1 MSVLRSRP
9 VLRWLVPATA
19 AVAVIGGGAAIGTF
33 AAEAEPSLPP
43 RTAAQLLVDLQTSR
57 LEGLSGTVVQRA
69 DLGLP
74 PLVGLLPGNELT
86 TLLTGTH
93 TLRVWYSGPDQQR
106 VALLDTLGE
115 QDIIRNGRDLWT
127 WQSRSNTATHRTLGD
142 DAGAGSPP
150 REPAA
155 SLPATPQ
162 QAADLALGAIDPST
176 EVSVGRSATVAGQ
189 DAYELVLQPR
199 DQDSLVHQLRIAIDA
214 KQHVPLRFEVL
225 AKGSDQ
231 PAFEVAFTQVD
242 YRRPDADQFTLQPAA
257 RCDGHR
263 GEGRAADGKPGR
275 PGHAEPAGGPAG
287 PRGGRRL
294 DAPCWSPAWTG
305 PVGGKPAAPKPA
317 APPAGAA
324 PDMDLSKLLGGLPAV
339 SGDWGSGR
347 LFSSQAVQRA
357 AHRRRPGARRS
368 GDAGAALP
376 GRARLISAVFAPGR
390 PDGRPGASLWSRPGS
405 ARRRGR

>member
-9 VLRWLVPATA
+9 ILRWLVPATA

-74 PLVGLLPGNELT
+74 PLVGLIPGNELT

-106 VALLDTLGE
+106 VALMDTLGE

-127 WQSRSNTATHRTLGD
+127 WQSRSNTATHRTLGG
-142 DAGAGSPP
+142 DAGAWKPAP
-150 REPAA
+150 EPAA

-162 QAADLALGAIDPST
+162 QAADLALDAIDPST
-176 EVSVGRSATVAGQ
+176 EVSVGRSATVAGR

-225 AKGSDQ
+225 AKGSDR

-242 YRRPDADQFTLQPAA
+242 YRRPDADQFRFNPPPGVTVDEEKAERPT
-257 RCDGHR
+257 GKPT
-263 GEGRAADGKPGR
+263 GKPG
-275 PGHAEPAGGPAG
+275 HVEPAGDRQVRAVGDG
-287 PRGGRRL
+287 WTTVLIGRL
-294 DAPCWSPAWTG
+294 DGADVA
-305 PVGGKPAAPKPA
+305 GKPAPKPA
-317 APPAGAA
+317 APPAGAG
-324 PDMDLSKLLGGLPAV
+324 PDLDMSKLLGGLPAV

-347 LFSSQAVQRA
+347 LFTSKLFSVLLTDDGRVL
-357 AHRRRPGARRS
+357 
-368 GDAGAALP
+368 AGAVTPERLYQA
-376 GRARLISAVFAPGR
+376 ARG
-390 PDGRPGASLWSRPGS
+390 
-405 ARRRGR
+405 

>member
-74 PLVGLLPGNELT
+74 PLVGLVPGNELT

-93 TLRVWYSGPDQQR
+93 TLRVWYSGPDRQR

-115 QDIIRNGRDLWT
+115 QDVIRNGRDLWT
-127 WQSRSNTATHRTLGD
+127 WQSRTNTASHRTLGD
-142 DAGAGSPP
+142 AGA
-150 REPAA
+150 EKPAPDA
-155 SLPATPQ
+155 VPSMPATPQ

-199 DQDSLVHQLRIAIDA
+199 DSASLVHQLRIAIDA

-242 YRRPDADQFTLQPAA
+242 YRRPDADQFTFNPPPGVTVTEEKTERPAA
-257 RCDGHR
+257 
-263 GEGRAADGKPGR
+263 GKPAR
-275 PGHAEPAGGPAG
+275 VGPAG
-287 PRGGRRL
+287 DPQVRAVGSGWTTVLVARL
-294 DAPCWSPAWTG
+294 DRAL
-305 PVGGKPAAPKPA
+305 GGKPADAKPGVPPA
-317 APPAGAA
+317 AGA
-324 PDMDLSKLLGGLPAV
+324 PDVDVDVDVPKLLGALPAV

-347 LFSSQAVQRA
+347 LLTGKLFSVLLTDDGRVL
-357 AHRRRPGARRS
+357 
-368 GDAGAALP
+368 AGAVTPERLYQV
-376 GRARLISAVFAPGR
+376 ARG
-390 PDGRPGASLWSRPGS
+390 
-405 ARRRGR
+405 

>member
-74 PLVGLLPGNELT
+74 PLVGLVSGNELT
-86 TLLTGTH
+86 TMLTGTH

-115 QDIIRNGRDLWT
+115 QDVIRNGRDVWT
-127 WQSRSNTATHRTLGD
+127 WQSRSNTAKHLTLGG
-142 DAGAGSPP
+142 DAGAGKPVP
-150 REPAA
+150 EPAA
-155 SLPATPQ
+155 TMPATPQ

-199 DQDSLVHQLRIAIDA
+199 DKDSLVHQLRIAIDA

-225 AKGSDQ
+225 AKGSDR
-231 PAFEVAFTQVD
+231 PAFEMAFTQVD
-242 YRRPDADQFTLQPAA
+242 YRRPDADQFTFNPPPGVTVTEEKAERPAA
-257 RCDGHR
+257 G
-263 GEGRAADGKPGR
+263 PGAVK
-275 PGHAEPAGGPAG
+275 PGHAAPSGDPQVRTVGSGWTTVLVGRLDGLEGGPKTSA
-287 PRGGRRL
+287 
-294 DAPCWSPAWTG
+294 
-305 PVGGKPAAPKPA
+305 KPAT
-317 APPAGAA
+317 PPAGS
-324 PDMDLSKLLGGLPAV
+324 PDVDMSKLLSGLPAV

-347 LFSSQAVQRA
+347 LFSSKLFSVLLTDDGRVL
-357 AHRRRPGARRS
+357 
-368 GDAGAALP
+368 AGAVAPERLYQA
-376 GRARLISAVFAPGR
+376 ARG
-390 PDGRPGASLWSRPGS
+390 
-405 ARRRGR
+405 

>member
-19 AVAVIGGGAAIGTF
+19 AVAVIGGGAAVGTF

-74 PLVGLLPGNELT
+74 ELVGLVPGNELT
-86 TLLTGTH
+86 TLLSGTH
-93 TLRVWYSGPDQQR
+93 TLRVWYSGPDKQR

-115 QDIIRNGRDLWT
+115 QDLIRDGRDVWT
-127 WQSRSNTATHRTLGD
+127 WQSHTNTARHLTLGD
-142 DAGAGSPP
+142 PGAVK
-150 REPAA
+150 PAA
-155 SLPATPQ
+155 ERVPNLPATPQ

-199 DQDSLVHQLRIAIDA
+199 DTDSLVHQLRIAIDA
-214 KQHVPLRFEVL
+214 RQHVPLRFEVL
-225 AKGSDQ
+225 AKGSDK

-242 YRRPDADQFTLQPAA
+242 YRRPDADQFRFNPPPGVTVTEEKAERPAP
-257 RCDGHR
+257 
-263 GEGRAADGKPGR
+263 ER
-275 PGHAEPAGGPAG
+275 PGHGVPGGEPPVRAVGEGWTTVLVARVDARP
-287 PRGGRRL
+287 GGR
-294 DAPCWSPAWTG
+294 PASA
-305 PVGGKPAAPKPA
+305 KPT
-317 APPAGAA
+317 GAA
-324 PDMDLSKLLGGLPAV
+324 PDVDVAKLLGGLPAV

-347 LFSSQAVQRA
+347 LFSSKLVTVLLTDDGRVL
-357 AHRRRPGARRS
+357 
-368 GDAGAALP
+368 AGAVTPERLYQV
-376 GRARLISAVFAPGR
+376 ARG
-390 PDGRPGASLWSRPGS
+390 
-405 ARRRGR
+405 

>member
-74 PLVGLLPGNELT
+74 PLVGLVPGNELT

-106 VALLDTLGE
+106 VALMDTLGE

-127 WQSRSNTATHRTLGD
+127 WQSRSNTATHRTLGG
-142 DAGAGSPP
+142 DAGAWKPAP
-150 REPAA
+150 EPAA

-162 QAADLALGAIDPST
+162 QAADLALDAIDPST
-176 EVSVGRSATVAGQ
+176 EVSVGRSATVAGR

-225 AKGSDQ
+225 AKGSDR

-242 YRRPDADQFTLQPAA
+242 YRRPDADQFRFNPPPGVTVNEEKAERPT
-257 RCDGHR
+257 
-263 GEGRAADGKPGR
+263 GKPG
-275 PGHAEPAGGPAG
+275 HVEPKGDPQVRAVGDGWTTVLVG
-287 PRGGRRL
+287 RL
-294 DAPCWSPAWTG
+294 DGADVGRKPAT
-305 PVGGKPAAPKPA
+305 KPAAPKA
-317 APPAGAA
+317 AAG
-324 PDMDLSKLLGGLPAV
+324 PDLDMSKLLGGLPAV

-347 LFSSQAVQRA
+347 LLTSKLFSVLLTDDGRVL
-357 AHRRRPGARRS
+357 
-368 GDAGAALP
+368 AGAVTPERLYQA
-376 GRARLISAVFAPGR
+376 ARG
-390 PDGRPGASLWSRPGS
+390 
-405 ARRRGR
+405 

>member
-9 VLRWLVPATA
+9 VLRWLVPAAA
-19 AVAVIGGGAAIGTF
+19 AVAVIGGGAAVGTL

-74 PLVGLLPGNELT
+74 PLVGLAPGNDLT

-93 TLRVWYSGPDQQR
+93 TLRVWYSGPDRQR

-115 QDIIRNGRDLWT
+115 RDVIRNGRDLWT
-127 WQSRSNTATHRTLGD
+127 WESRGNTARHHTLGD
-142 DAGAGSPP
+142 AATAGA
-150 REPAA
+150 PAIEA
-155 SLPATPQ
+155 GPSMPATPQ

-176 EVSVGRSATVAGQ
+176 EVSVGRSATVAGR

-199 DQDSLVHQLRIAIDA
+199 DRDSLVHQLRIAIDA

-242 YRRPDADQFTLQPAA
+242 YRRPDADQFTFNPPPGVSVTEETGERPAA
-257 RCDGHR
+257 
-263 GEGRAADGKPGR
+263 GR
-275 PGHAEPAGGPAG
+275 PDHTAPTGDPQVRTEGSGWTTVLVAHLDEAAGKSSGAT
-287 PRGGRRL
+287 
-294 DAPCWSPAWTG
+294 S
-305 PVGGKPAAPKPA
+305 AAT
-317 APPAGAA
+317 PPAGA
-324 PDMDLSKLLGGLPAV
+324 PDVSKLLGGLPAV

-347 LFSSQAVQRA
+347 LFTSRLITVLLTDDGRVL
-357 AHRRRPGARRS
+357 
-368 GDAGAALP
+368 AGAVTPERLYQV
-376 GRARLISAVFAPGR
+376 ARG
-390 PDGRPGASLWSRPGS
+390 
-405 ARRRGR
+405 

>member
-74 PLVGLLPGNELT
+74 PLVGLVPGNELT

-106 VALLDTLGE
+106 VALMDTLGE

-127 WQSRSNTATHRTLGD
+127 WQSRSNTATHRTLGG
-142 DAGAGSPP
+142 DAGAWKPAP
-150 REPAA
+150 EPAA

-199 DQDSLVHQLRIAIDA
+199 DGDSLVHQLRIAIDA

-225 AKGSDQ
+225 AKGSDR

-242 YRRPDADQFTLQPAA
+242 YRRPDADQFRFNPPPGVTVDEEKAERPT
-257 RCDGHR
+257 
-263 GEGRAADGKPGR
+263 GKPG
-275 PGHAEPAGGPAG
+275 HVEPAGDPQVRAVGDG
-287 PRGGRRL
+287 WTTVLIGRL
-294 DAPCWSPAWTG
+294 DGAD
-305 PVGGKPAAPKPA
+305 VGRKPATKPA
-317 APPAGAA
+317 TPPAGSA
-324 PDMDLSKLLGGLPAV
+324 PDMDMSKLLGGLPAV

-347 LFSSQAVQRA
+347 LLTSKLFSVLLTDDGRVL
-357 AHRRRPGARRS
+357 
-368 GDAGAALP
+368 AGAVTPERLYQA
-376 GRARLISAVFAPGR
+376 ARG
-390 PDGRPGASLWSRPGS
+390 
-405 ARRRGR
+405 

>member
-74 PLVGLLPGNELT
+74 PLVGMIPGNDLT
-86 TLLTGTH
+86 TLLSGTH
-93 TLRVWYSGPDQQR
+93 TLRVWYSGPERQR

-115 QDIIRNGRDLWT
+115 RDVIRNGRDVWT
-127 WQSRSNTATHRTLGD
+127 WDSRTNTANHRTL
-142 DAGAGSPP
+142 AGAGK
-150 REPAA
+150 PAPEA
-155 SLPATPQ
+155 QPNLPATPQ

-176 EVSVGRSATVAGQ
+176 EVTVGRSATVAGR

-199 DQDSLVHQLRIAIDA
+199 DKDSLVHQLRIAIDA

-242 YRRPDADQFTLQPAA
+242 YRRPDADQFTFNPPPGVTVTEETAERPAA
-257 RCDGHR
+257 
-263 GEGRAADGKPGR
+263 GR
-275 PGHAEPAGGPAG
+275 PGHAAPAGDPQVRAVGTGWTTVLVA
-287 PRGGRRL
+287 RL
-294 DAPCWSPAWTG
+294 DGAT
-305 PVGGKPAAPKPA
+305 GGKPAGDK
-317 APPAGAA
+317 PAGAPEA
-324 PDMDLSKLLGGLPAV
+324 DMSKLLAGLTAV

-347 LFSSQAVQRA
+347 LLAGKLFSVLLTDDGRVL
-357 AHRRRPGARRS
+357 
-368 GDAGAALP
+368 AGAVTPERLYQA
-376 GRARLISAVFAPGR
+376 ARG
-390 PDGRPGASLWSRPGS
+390 
-405 ARRRGR
+405 

>member
-74 PLVGLLPGNELT
+74 ALVGLVPGNELT
-86 TLLTGTH
+86 TLLSGTH
-93 TLRVWYSGPDQQR
+93 TLRVWYSGPDKQR

-115 QDIIRNGRDLWT
+115 QDLIRNGRDLWT
-127 WQSRSNTATHRTLGD
+127 WGSRTNTARHHTLGD
-142 DAGAGSPP
+142 GTGAA
-150 REPAA
+150 RPAA
-155 SLPATPQ
+155 AAVPNLPATPQ

-199 DQDSLVHQLRIAIDA
+199 DRDSLVHQLRIAIDA

-225 AKGSDQ
+225 AKGSDK

-242 YRRPDADQFTLQPAA
+242 YRRPDADQFRFNPPPGVTVTEEKAERPAPGSPGH
-257 RCDGHR
+257 DGSAGDPQVR
-263 GEGRAADGKPGR
+263 TVGEG
-275 PGHAEPAGGPAG
+275 
-287 PRGGRRL
+287 
-294 DAPCWSPAWTG
+294 WTTVLIARVDKA
-305 PVGGKPAAPKPA
+305 VGGKPATAK
-317 APPAGAA
+317 PAGAA
-324 PDMDLSKLLGGLPAV
+324 PDVDVSKLLGGLPAV

-347 LFSSQAVQRA
+347 LLTGKLFSVLLTDDGRVL
-357 AHRRRPGARRS
+357 
-368 GDAGAALP
+368 AGAVTPERLYQV
-376 GRARLISAVFAPGR
+376 ARG
-390 PDGRPGASLWSRPGS
+390 
-405 ARRRGR
+405 

>member
-1 MSVLRSRP
+1 MSVLKSRP

-74 PLVGLLPGNELT
+74 PLAGLVPGNELT

-93 TLRVWYSGPDQQR
+93 TLRVWYSGPERQR

-115 QDIIRNGRDLWT
+115 QDVIRNGRDLWT
-127 WQSRSNTATHRTLGD
+127 WQSRTNTASHRTLGD
-142 DAGAGSPP
+142 AGAAK
-150 REPAA
+150 PAPEA
-155 SLPATPQ
+155 VPNLPATPQ
-162 QAADLALGAIDPST
+162 EAADLALGAIDPST

-199 DQDSLVHQLRIAIDA
+199 DSDSLVHQLRIAIDA

-231 PAFEVAFTQVD
+231 PAFEMAFTQVD
-242 YRRPDADQFTLQPAA
+242 YRRPDADQFTFNPPPGVKVNEEKAERPAA
-257 RCDGHR
+257 
-263 GEGRAADGKPGR
+263 GKPG
-275 PGHAEPAGGPAG
+275 HTAPAGDPQVRAVGSGWATVLVA
-287 PRGGRRL
+287 RL
-294 DAPCWSPAWTG
+294 DGAI
-305 PVGGKPAAPKPA
+305 GGKSADAKPA
-317 APPAGAA
+317 VPPAGAA
-324 PDMDLSKLLGGLPAV
+324 PEMDLSKLLGGLAAV
-339 SGDWGSGR
+339 KGDWGSGR
-347 LFSSQAVQRA
+347 LLTGKLFSVLLTDDGRVL
-357 AHRRRPGARRS
+357 
-368 GDAGAALP
+368 AGAVTPERLYQV
-376 GRARLISAVFAPGR
+376 ARG
-390 PDGRPGASLWSRPGS
+390 
-405 ARRRGR
+405 